1 MKEIQDFTVCTG
13 IHHGLV
19 ASNLAD
25 HGGFTYK
32 KSRSGNEGIDRVVE
46 YVLRTSGVEFE
57 IRDFSPYGYDERQYG
72 SPGIDLP
79 VGNLSRTP
87 YGEYPEYHT
96 SADNLSFI
104 SHDNLLQ
111 SLDIY
116 KKIVNTLEESRYF
129 RNLQPK
135 GEPQLGK
142 RGLYKKVGG
151 ETNQKEAQMAMMW
164 LLNMS
169 DGKNSLLEVS
179 ELSGIEL
186 PIITATAEKLVAHGL
201 LEEIAGAKI

>member
-1 MKEIQDFTVCTG
+1 LAQNEDKLSNIQ
-13 IHHGLV
+13 HGLV

-25 HGGFTYK
+25 SGGFTYK
-32 KSRSGNEGIDRVVE
+32 KSRSGCAGIDRVVE
-46 YVLRTSGVEFE
+46 NVLRASGVEYE
-57 IRDFSPYGYDERQYG
+57 IRDFLPYGYDERQYG

-104 SHDNLLQ
+104 SHDNLRQ

-116 KKIVNTLEESRYF
+116 KKIVNTLEQSRYF

-151 ETNQKEAQMAMMW
+151 ETNQQEAQMAMLW

-169 DGKNSLLEVS
+169 DGKNNLLEVS
-179 ELSGIEL
+179 ELSRIDL
-186 PIITATAEKLVAHGL
+186 PTITATAKKLVAHGL
-201 LEEIAGAKI
+201 LEEITDTE